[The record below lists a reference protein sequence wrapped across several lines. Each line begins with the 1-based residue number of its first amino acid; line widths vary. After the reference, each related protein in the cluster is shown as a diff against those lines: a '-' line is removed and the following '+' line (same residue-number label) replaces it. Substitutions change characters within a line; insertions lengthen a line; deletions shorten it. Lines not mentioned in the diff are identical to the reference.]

1 MGRRHV
7 QDQLHGAAR
16 RWGRSHIKDQLDEA
30 ARRCDE
36 AMSRI
41 SCMKQHC
48 DGGQNPVKDRL
59 KRAAQIWGG
68 AISRC
73 AGKQEIVWK
82 LLPWIISRFRLRRGG
97 RRLGV
102 GYLVGGG
109 GWGAGIGGRVPG
121 GMLDKLHRQC
131 QAWLDPSA
139 LYTYCKL
146 RVPATSSS
154 PLHLNPLSLPP
165 VIFHAPRPLSPST

>member
-1 MGRRHV
+1 
-7 QDQLHGAAR
+7 
-16 RWGRSHIKDQLDEA
+16 
-30 ARRCDE
+30 
-36 AMSRI
+36 MSRI

-102 GYLVGGG
+102 GYLVGGRGLG
-109 GWGAGIGGRVPG
+109 GGDRREGTW
-121 GMLDKLHRQC
+121 
-131 QAWLDPSA
+131 W
-139 LYTYCKL
+139 
-146 RVPATSSS
+146 
-154 PLHLNPLSLPP
+154 
-165 VIFHAPRPLSPST
+165 HA